1 MATAEPTHADDA
13 EPGREAG
20 PRISVRTRHVDPPDN
35 AAEPPPETAG
45 IPGNTAEPPSDRA
58 GTPGN
63 ASEPPSGTAEVP
75 GTAESPDT
83 TGSPSA
89 AETPATAGGPDAA
102 RDSDASPDDDSARD
116 SDPARDSDRG
126 RDQGPERDQDPG
138 QDSAADPKPIPEAG
152 PKSDAVPSPNAV
164 PDAHPDD
171 RPDTAPDAGSGLDT
185 SARASASAGPGV
197 GVGGRE
203 STRLRRFLRHPA
215 ILATALSG
223 VLHIIWFFT
232 FANSGGDLAAQDAW
246 AEFVGRNPGS
256 AYNLAW
262 YGGMHPVSYS
272 VVSPYLMAVLGV
284 RTTMMIAGTLSAGLL
299 MLVLMRSRAVRNP
312 VAAAAAGV
320 FALLCNAISGRVT
333 FGLGMVFALGAAAV
347 VFCWPYRWRYK
358 RWAKALCAA
367 PLAAAATAASPV
379 AGLFV
384 GFVAVALFLQK
395 RRPGA
400 WALGLAPAAVVGVSA
415 WMFPFSGTQPMM
427 FGSVLLPFASAAC
440 AFFLVPKEWKTVRI
454 TSAVYGLAVVLVWLI
469 NSQIGSNISRLPMLL
484 GGVTL
489 IAALPFTVPR
499 SRKWYAILLAFV
511 TVNGWIAFKAVDDIV
526 HTTPAASW
534 ARELAP
540 LVNQLQVAGAE
551 KGRVEVVPARSH
563 REASAL
569 APYVNLA
576 RGWNRQADME
586 RNPLFYDDTLNSAN
600 YHEWLQRWAVHYV
613 VVPKGEPDG
622 DGGERE
628 RELVQRGMPY
638 LKQVWGDANWQLFEV
653 TDPTPM
659 ADPPAVVDRAEQGE
673 LTLEVK
679 RAGRVLIRIPYSPW
693 LGLVDAEG
701 KSVKPPQE
709 TEESKQREDG
719 APKTYDN
726 VNGCLMETEEDAQ
739 GDQWTELLAPR
750 AGTYRLAA
758 PYQLPRGTGCPEEL
772 REEVRGS
779 EG

>member
-13 EPGREAG
+13 EPGQEAG
-20 PRISVRTRHVDPPDN
+20 QRIRLRTRNVERPEPDE
-35 AAEPPPETAG
+35 A
-45 IPGNTAEPPSDRA
+45 SDA
-58 GTPGN
+58 SDASDSSD
-63 ASEPPSGTAEVP
+63 ASESSESAEAPENSG
-75 GTAESPDT
+75 
-83 TGSPSA
+83 SA
-89 AETPATAGGPDAA
+89 AELPGASDSEDGEDGAEPD
-102 RDSDASPDDDSARD
+102 
-116 SDPARDSDRG
+116 
-126 RDQGPERDQDPG
+126 
-138 QDSAADPKPIPEAG
+138 
-152 PKSDAVPSPNAV
+152 
-164 PDAHPDD
+164 
-171 RPDTAPDAGSGLDT
+171 
-185 SARASASAGPGV
+185 GV
-197 GVGGRE
+197 HGT
-203 STRLRRFLRHPA
+203 TRLHRFLRHPA
-215 ILATALSG
+215 TLATALSG
-223 VLHIIWFFT
+223 ILHVIWFFT

-284 RTTMMIAGTLSAGLL
+284 RTTLMIAGTISAGLL
-299 MLVLMRSRAVRNP
+299 TLILMRTRAVRNP
-312 VAAAAAGV
+312 VWPSLAGV
-320 FALLCNAISGRVT
+320 FALLCNAASGRVT
-333 FGLGMVFALGAAAV
+333 FGLGMVFALGATAV

-367 PLAAAATAASPV
+367 PLAALATAASPV

-400 WALGLAPAAVVGVSA
+400 YALGLAPAAVVGVSA
-415 WMFPFSGTQPMM
+415 WLFPFSGTQPMLWA
-427 FGSVLLPFASAAC
+427 SVLLPFSYSV
-440 AFFLVPKEWKTVRI
+440 FVFLLVPKEWKTVRI
-454 TSAVYGLAVVLVWLI
+454 TAAVYGLSVLLVWLI
-469 NSQIGSNISRLPMLL
+469 SSQIGSNISRLPMLL
-484 GGVTL
+484 AGVVL

-499 SRKWYAILLAFV
+499 SRKWYAIVV
-511 TVNGWIAFKAVDDIV
+511 TFIGMNAWIGFKAVDDIV

-540 LVNQLQVAGAE
+540 LVNELQVAGAE

-600 YHEWLQRWAVHYV
+600 YHEWLRRWAVHFV

-638 LKQVWGDANWQLFEV
+638 LKQVWGDANWQLFQV

-673 LTLEVK
+673 LTIEVK
-679 RAGRVLIRIPYSPW
+679 RAGQVLIRIPYSPW

-709 TEESKQREDG
+709 TEESKRLREDDDEL
-719 APKTYDN
+719 PKTYEN
-726 VNGCLMETEEDAQ
+726 VNGCLMETEEDVN
-739 GDQWTELLAPR
+739 GDKWTELLAPR

-758 PYQLPRGTGCPEEL
+758 PYQLPRGTGCPEEM
-772 REEVRGS
+772 REAVRGT
-779 EG
+779 G